1 MEERNMIKEKNE
13 YKKWEKKN
21 FISWGLTYATV
32 IKILQNWEREFRLV
46 KFYTD
51 YQTIDGI
58 ELTL

>member
-1 MEERNMIKEKNE
+1 MEERNMIKEKNK

-21 FISWGLTYATV
+21 LFHEDWHMQQL
-32 IKILQNWEREFRLV
+32 KIFCKIEKGKFRLV